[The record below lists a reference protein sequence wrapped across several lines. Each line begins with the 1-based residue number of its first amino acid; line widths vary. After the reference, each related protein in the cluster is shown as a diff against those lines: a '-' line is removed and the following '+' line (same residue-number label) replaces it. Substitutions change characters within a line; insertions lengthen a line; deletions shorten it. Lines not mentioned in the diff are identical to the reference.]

1 MNRLF
6 QCLRSFG
13 KDDRGVMTV
22 EFALLLAG
30 FVVPIMW
37 VFKMLLEIM
46 ATLFEMMVFLID
58 MPFL

>member
-6 QCLRSFG
+6 QCFRSLG
-13 KDDRGVMTV
+13 KDDRGVVTV
-22 EFALLLAG
+22 EYALLLGG
-30 FVVPIMW
+30 FVIPMMLL
-37 VFKMLLEIM
+37 FRMLLEIM